1 MTINT
6 PSSQESD
13 FLAVLNRPV
22 PANIDWKKGAL
33 NYIAKLFDETEGDLS
48 KRFHLNKPFCSVRCD
63 DEAPAINVQ
72 MEEYIREISHFLN
85 ILALMSLPGKT
96 RFLDVACGSGWIT
109 HFLSKLNLAVVGID
123 ISDDMVELTRERLQI
138 DPVPTVE
145 ARSFNKTDLLVHD
158 IEEAKLPDNLHC
170 DVAILES
177 ALHHFINPIQS
188 LRHIADSLSDQGIV
202 VIIEGAVDEIP
213 KAHIAIM
220 RKYHTLERP
229 YSREQLAQI
238 LEFAGFAEYQF
249 LHPINGFFLQSKG
262 VADCLHDRVLHN
274 TSWNTVIA
282 TKKAGTLKKLNLDT
296 PDINKVG
303 PVVGEIG
310 IKGDLQ
316 SIGKLAKRVV
326 KKSWRKLKKLG

>member
-1 MTINT
+1 MTVHP
-6 PSSQESD
+6 PSSPESI
-13 FLAVLNRPV
+13 FLTALNRQIPK
-22 PANIDWKKGAL
+22 NIDWKQGAL
-33 NYIAKLFDETEGDLS
+33 NYVSQLFNETEGDLS
-48 KRFHLNKPFCSVRCD
+48 KRFHLIKPFCSVSCD
-63 DEAPAINVQ
+63 PGTPAINQ
-72 MEEYIREISHFLN
+72 QLEEYIREISHFLN
-85 ILALMSLPGKT
+85 ILALLALPGTT

-123 ISDDMVELTRERLQI
+123 ISDDMIQLTRERLEI
-138 DPVPTVE
+138 DPLPTVE

-158 IEEAKLPDNLHC
+158 IEAGKLPDRLHC

-188 LRHIADSLSDQGIV
+188 LRHIADSLSAEGV
-202 VIIEGAVDEIP
+202 VIILEGAVDEIP
-213 KAHIAIM
+213 PGHLEIM

-229 YSREQLAQI
+229 YTREQLAKI

-262 VADCLHDRVLHN
+262 IADSLHDRVLYN
-274 TSWNTVIA
+274 SSWNTVIA
-282 TKKAGTLKKLNLDT
+282 TKKVGTLKKLNLDL
-296 PDINKVG
+296 PDINKVV
-303 PVVGEIG
+303 PIVGEIG

-326 KKSWRKLKKLG
+326 RKSWRKLTKLG